1 MDLRGAL
8 SRETIFKFLT
18 FKNIERMECDVR
30 VISEQSTISLA
41 MYFEAGLTPIYAEL
55 LCSVT

>member
-41 MYFEAGLTPIYAEL
+41 M
-55 LCSVT
+55 